1 MPQLIS
7 GLKVWHCF
15 TRMSCTGSF
24 RAWVPH
30 RTDESSID
38 TYRVQIERSNVK
50 TRWSGK
56 DNDRRARPT
65 AALTLAANM
74 ETAMSGLVSF
84 LIFAAVFFFMMRF
97 GCGAHIGHGGHH
109 GGHRDHDGD
118 ASPNSTDPVCGM
130 HVDAGNGYAKT
141 LRGIQYR
148 FCSRDCLDKFDAAPD
163 KYLGQQPQATGH
175 GGNSA

>member
-1 MPQLIS
+1 
-7 GLKVWHCF
+7 
-15 TRMSCTGSF
+15 MSSF
-24 RAWVPH
+24 
-30 RTDESSID
+30 
-38 TYRVQIERSNVK
+38 
-50 TRWSGK
+50 
-56 DNDRRARPT
+56 
-65 AALTLAANM
+65 
-74 ETAMSGLVSF
+74 VSF
-84 LIFAAVFFFMMRF
+84 LLFAGLFFLMMRF